1 MSINLFRLYTA
12 DEAKT
17 TILRRPPVGEVKVT
31 PSLAKGLERVFG
43 QALEPEEA
51 VRRILSDIRR
61 HGNTAVF
68 EWTEKIDGVRLLS
81 ADNMVVPQ
89 ADIDAAYEHISD
101 ELRQALHFAADRIHA
116 FHQKQPAQ
124 SWLDWRESGGTLG
137 QIIRPLERVGVYAPG
152 GTAPYPSTL
161 LMCAVTARVAGVEE
175 VIVATPS
182 GRDPAGKNPEGKIAP
197 VLLAAAKVAGV
208 DAVYRIGGAQAVAA
222 MAYGTESLPKVD
234 KIVGPGNI
242 FVTLAKRQVYGL
254 VDIDGLP
261 GPTETL
267 IIADEAANPTLVA
280 ADLLAQAEHD
290 TLSSAILATPSR
302 ALAEAVQ
309 IEIGRQLESLT
320 RAEIIAESLQNQGGG
335 VICAN
340 LTEAVELSNLYA
352 PEHLCL
358 HVQEPWSLAG
368 KVKNA
373 GGIFLGEHAF
383 EVLGD
388 YTAGPTHVMPTM
400 GTARFASPLSVRDF
414 TKIISV
420 FGLDNSEAAS
430 ISPAAQTLANAEGLD
445 AHAAAVRRRYED
457 SSS

>member
-1 MSINLFRLYTA
+1 MAADLFRLFDA
-12 DEAKT
+12 AEARQT
-17 TILRRPPVGEVKVT
+17 LLRRAPVGDVSIT

-43 QALEPEEA
+43 EVVALEEA
-51 VRRILSDIRR
+51 VRRILADVRGR
-61 HGNTAVF
+61 GDAAVLD
-68 EWTEKIDGVRLLS
+68 WTEKIDGVRLQAL
-81 ADNMVVPQ
+81 AVDP
-89 ADIDAAYEHISD
+89 ADIETAYAQIPSD
-101 ELRQALHFAADRIHA
+101 LRDALHFAADRIRT

-124 SWLDWRESGGTLG
+124 SWLDWQASGGALG
-137 QIIRPLERVGVYAPG
+137 QMVRPLERVGVYAPG

-161 LMCAVTARVAGVEE
+161 LMCAVTARVAGVEQ

-182 GRDPAGKNPEGKIAP
+182 GREDKIAP

-242 FVTLAKRQVYGL
+242 FVTLAKRQVFGQ

-267 IIADEAANPTLVA
+267 VIADEAANPAVVA

-290 TLSSAILATPSR
+290 TLASAILVTPSR

-309 IEIGRQLESLT
+309 VEIGRQVENLS
-320 RAEIIAESLQNQGGG
+320 RAEIIVESLQNQGGA
-335 VICAN
+335 VICAD
-340 LTEAVELSNLYA
+340 LAEAVELSNLYA

-358 HVQEPWSLAG
+358 HVGDPWALTG
-368 KVKNA
+368 QVKNA
-373 GGIFLGEHAF
+373 GGVFLGEHAY

-420 FGLDNSEAAS
+420 FGLDAAEAAR
-430 ISPAAQTLANAEGLD
+430 IGPAAQRLAEAEGLD
-445 AHAAAVRRRYED
+445 AHATAVRKRLGD
-457 SSS
+457 

>member
-1 MSINLFRLYTA
+1 MTELFQLYETDQARQSIIRRQPVGQINL
-12 DEAKT
+12 
-17 TILRRPPVGEVKVT
+17 T
-31 PSLAKGLERVFG
+31 PSLVKGLERVFG
-43 QALEPEEA
+43 RALPPEEA
-51 VRRILSDIRR
+51 VRRILTDVQQRGDAAAID
-61 HGNTAVF
+61 
-68 EWTEKIDGVRLLS
+68 WTEKIDGVRPDPLL
-81 ADNMVVPQ
+81 VPQ
-89 ADIDAAYEHISD
+89 ADIEAAYRHIAAN
-101 ELRQALHFAADRIHA
+101 LRDSLHFAAERVRN

-124 SWLDWRESGGTLG
+124 SWLDWRPGGGALG
-137 QIIRPLERVGVYAPG
+137 QIVRPLERVGLYAPG

-161 LMCAVTARVAGVEE
+161 LMCAVTARVAGVEQ
-175 VIVATPS
+175 VIVTTPG
-182 GRDPAGKNPEGKIAP
+182 GRNNQIAP

-208 DAVYRIGGAQAVAA
+208 DAVYCLGGAQAVAA
-222 MAYGTESLPKVD
+222 MAYGTQTITKVD

-267 IIADEAANPTLVA
+267 VIADEQADPALVA

-290 TLSSAILATPSR
+290 PLASAILVTPSR
-302 ALAEAVQ
+302 ALAQAVQ
-309 IEIGRQLESLT
+309 VEIGRQLETLS
-320 RAEIIAESLQNQGGG
+320 RADIIVESLQNQGGA

-340 LTEAVELSNLYA
+340 LDEAVELNNLYA

-358 HVQEPWSLAG
+358 HVKEPWALVG
-368 KVKNA
+368 KVKHA
-373 GGIFLGEHAF
+373 GGIFLGEHAY

-420 FGLDNSEAAS
+420 FGLDASEARA
-430 ISPAAQTLANAEGLD
+430 IGPAAQTLAQAEGLD
-445 AHAAAVRRRYED
+445 AHAAAVRRRL
-457 SSS
+457 

>member
-1 MSINLFRLYTA
+1 MAADLFQLFDA
-12 DEAKT
+12 AEARQT
-17 TILRRPPVGEVKVT
+17 LLRRAPVGDVSIT

-43 QALEPEEA
+43 EVVALEEA
-51 VRRILSDIRR
+51 VRRILSDVRGR
-61 HGNTAVF
+61 GDAAVLD
-68 EWTEKIDGVRLLS
+68 WTEKIDGVRLQAL
-81 ADNMVVPQ
+81 AVDP
-89 ADIDAAYEHISD
+89 ADIETAYAQIPSD
-101 ELRQALHFAADRIHA
+101 LRDALHFAADRIRT

-124 SWLDWRESGGTLG
+124 SWLDWQASGGALG
-137 QIIRPLERVGVYAPG
+137 QMVRPLERVGVYAPG

-161 LMCAVTARVAGVEE
+161 LMCAVTARVAGVEQ

-182 GRDPAGKNPEGKIAP
+182 GREDKIAP

-242 FVTLAKRQVYGL
+242 FVTLAKRQVFGQ

-267 IIADEAANPTLVA
+267 VIADEAANPAVVA

-290 TLSSAILATPSR
+290 TLASAILVTPSR

-309 IEIGRQLESLT
+309 VEIGRQVENLS
-320 RAEIIAESLQNQGGG
+320 RAEIIVESLQNQGGA
-335 VICAN
+335 VICAD
-340 LTEAVELSNLYA
+340 LAEAVELSNLYA

-358 HVQEPWSLAG
+358 HVGDPWALTG
-368 KVKNA
+368 QVKNA
-373 GGIFLGEHAF
+373 GGVFLGEHAY

-420 FGLDNSEAAS
+420 FGLDAAEAAR
-430 ISPAAQTLANAEGLD
+430 IGPAAQRLAEAEGLD
-445 AHAAAVRRRYED
+445 AHATAVRKRLGD
-457 SSS
+457 

>member
-1 MSINLFRLYTA
+1 
-12 DEAKT
+12 
-17 TILRRPPVGEVKVT
+17 
-31 PSLAKGLERVFG
+31 
-43 QALEPEEA
+43 
-51 VRRILSDIRR
+51 
-61 HGNTAVF
+61 
-68 EWTEKIDGVRLLS
+68 
-81 ADNMVVPQ
+81 
-89 ADIDAAYEHISD
+89 
-101 ELRQALHFAADRIHA
+101 
-116 FHQKQPAQ
+116 
-124 SWLDWRESGGTLG
+124 
-137 QIIRPLERVGVYAPG
+137 
-152 GTAPYPSTL
+152 
-161 LMCAVTARVAGVEE
+161 MCAVTARVAGVEQ
-175 VIVATPS
+175 VIVTTPS
-182 GRDPAGKNPEGKIAP
+182 GKNDTIAP

-267 IIADEAANPTLVA
+267 VIADELANPQLVA

-290 TLSSAILATPSR
+290 TLASAILVTPSQT
-302 ALAEAVQ
+302 LAEAVQ
-309 IEIGRQLESLT
+309 IEIGRQLEALS
-320 RAEIIAESLQNQGGG
+320 RSEIIVESLQNQGGA

-340 LTEAVELSNLYA
+340 LDEAIDLNNLYA

-358 HVQEPWSLAG
+358 HVQDPWTLLG
-368 KVKNA
+368 QVKHA
-373 GGIFLGEHAF
+373 GGVFLGEHAY

-420 FGLDNSEAAS
+420 FGLDAKEATS
-430 ISPAAQTLANAEGLD
+430 IGSAAQILAQAEGLD
-445 AHAAAVRRRYED
+445 AHAAAARRRL
-457 SSS
+457 

>member
-1 MSINLFRLYTA
+1 MFRLYTVE
-12 DEAKT
+12 EAKQ
-17 TILRRPPVGEVKVT
+17 TILRRRPVSDAEAT
-31 PSLAKGLERVFG
+31 PTLAKGIARVFG
-43 QALEPEEA
+43 EALSPEEA
-51 VRRILSDIRR
+51 VRRIVNDVCAR
-61 HGNTAVF
+61 GQAAVID
-68 EWTEKIDGVRLLS
+68 WTEKIDGVRL
-81 ADNMVVPQ
+81 ADLTVPP
-89 ADIDAAYEHISD
+89 ADIETAYQQLD
-101 ELRQALHFAADRIHA
+101 PALRDALHFAAERIRA
-116 FHQKQPAQ
+116 FHQKQPRH
-124 SWLDWRESGGTLG
+124 SWLDWRDSGGALG

-161 LMCAVTARVAGVEE
+161 LMCAVTARVAGVEQ
-175 VIVATPS
+175 VIVTTPS
-182 GRDPAGKNPEGKIAP
+182 GHTDTIAP
-197 VLLAAAKVAGV
+197 ILLAAAKVAGV

-222 MAYGTESLPKVD
+222 MAYGLESLPKVD

-267 IIADEAANPTLVA
+267 VVADAEADPVLVA

-290 TLSSAILATPSR
+290 TMASAILVTPSR

-309 IEIGRQLESLT
+309 VEIGRQLEGLS
-320 RAEIIAESLQNQGGG
+320 RADIIAESLQNQGGA
-335 VICAN
+335 VICAHLN
-340 LTEAVELSNLYA
+340 EAIELNNLYS

-358 HVQEPWSLAG
+358 HLRNPWELVS

-373 GGIFLGEHAF
+373 GGIFLGEHAY

-400 GTARFASPLSVRDF
+400 GTARFASPLSIRDF

-420 FGLDNSEAAS
+420 FGLDISEAAA
-430 ISPAAQTLANAEGLD
+430 IAPAAQILAQAEGLD
-445 AHAAAVRRRYED
+445 AHAAAVRRRAYEN
-457 SSS
+457 STGNI

>member
-1 MSINLFRLYTA
+1 MAADLFQLFDAAEARLTL
-12 DEAKT
+12 
-17 TILRRPPVGEVKVT
+17 LRRAPVGDVSIT

-43 QALEPEEA
+43 EVVALEEA
-51 VRRILSDIRR
+51 VRRILSDVRGR
-61 HGNTAVF
+61 GDAAVLD
-68 EWTEKIDGVRLLS
+68 WTEKIDGVRLQGL
-81 ADNMVVPQ
+81 AVDP
-89 ADIDAAYEHISD
+89 ADIETAYAQIPSD
-101 ELRQALHFAADRIHA
+101 LRDALHFAADRIRA

-124 SWLDWRESGGTLG
+124 SWLDWQASGGALG
-137 QIIRPLERVGVYAPG
+137 QMVRPLERVGVYAPG

-161 LMCAVTARVAGVEE
+161 LMCAVTARVAGVDQ
-175 VIVATPS
+175 VVVATPS
-182 GRDPAGKNPEGKIAP
+182 GREDKIAP

-208 DAVYRIGGAQAVAA
+208 DAVYRIGGAPAVAA

-242 FVTLAKRQVYGL
+242 FVTLAKRQVFGQ

-267 IIADEAANPTLVA
+267 VIADEAANPAVVA

-290 TLSSAILATPSR
+290 TLASAILVTPSR

-309 IEIGRQLESLT
+309 VEIGRQVENLS
-320 RAEIIAESLQNQGGG
+320 RAEIIVESLQNQGGA
-335 VICAN
+335 VICAD
-340 LTEAVELSNLYA
+340 LAEAVELSNLYA

-358 HVQEPWSLAG
+358 HVGDPWALTG
-368 KVKNA
+368 QVKNA
-373 GGIFLGEHAF
+373 GGVFLGEHAY

-420 FGLDNSEAAS
+420 FGLDAAEAAR
-430 ISPAAQTLANAEGLD
+430 IGPAAQRLAEAEGLD
-445 AHAAAVRRRYED
+445 AHATAVRKRLGD
-457 SSS
+457 